1 MSSFWITESLTYKI
15 YADSEEQAREIWN
28 KYWCDG
34 EDIST
39 LDMWLKNSDVDADW
53 DWARKE
59 CPNHAGAFDCTSFC
73 SICGGNQEY

>member
-1 MSSFWITESLTYKI
+1 MNDFWVTECVTYKI

-39 LDMWLKNSDVDADW
+39 LDMKFKEATVEADC
-53 DWARKE
+53 DWTRDE
-59 CPNHAGAFDCTSFC
+59 
-73 SICGGNQEY
+73 